1 MKKTLKVLLIFSI
14 IILTCGIMYLSYLS
28 VVDMNENNN
37 ETDVKGKDISKEEYI
52 YKEDLLELGYTVND
66 IKIIETKISTT
77 NVKKYLLNNKYDN
90 LTKFVYSPYFNI
102 ENISRYENYFTKNN
116 FSSDD
121 TVLYVEIG
129 LDKEFYTDITVIE
142 NYNDEDALVNKYNKL
157 PSNITYDDLVT
168 VEKPY
173 SDNGKRKLRKVAYE
187 HFVEMANAAKKDNIK
202 LYVVSGYRTEKQQN
216 SLFNNNVKRNGIEHA
231 LIYSAKVNHSEHQLG
246 LAIDINSVNVKFEKT
261 KEYTW
266 LKENSYKYGFIERY
280 PKNKEFITG
289 YGYEPW
295 HYRYLGIDIATTMYE
310 KNITYEEYLVKYKS
324 NSY

>member
-142 NYNDEDALVNKYNKL
+142 
-157 PSNITYDDLVT
+157 
-168 VEKPY
+168 
-173 SDNGKRKLRKVAYE
+173 R
-187 HFVEMANAAKKDNIK
+187 
-202 LYVVSGYRTEKQQN
+202 
-216 SLFNNNVKRNGIEHA
+216 
-231 LIYSAKVNHSEHQLG
+231 SESIL
-246 LAIDINSVNVKFEKT
+246 
-261 KEYTW
+261 W
-266 LKENSYKYGFIERY
+266 
-280 PKNKEFITG
+280 
-289 YGYEPW
+289 
-295 HYRYLGIDIATTMYE
+295 
-310 KNITYEEYLVKYKS
+310 
-324 NSY
+324 

>member
-1 MKKTLKVLLIFSI
+1 MKKALLILTI
-14 IILTCGIMYLSYLS
+14 IALSCGVVYLSYLS
-28 VVDMNENNN
+28 VIDMNEISH

-52 YKEDLLELGYTVND
+52 YKEELLELGYNVND
-66 IKIIETKISTT
+66 IKIIETKISNV
-77 NVKKYLLNNKYDN
+77 NVKKYLLNEKYDN

-102 ENISRYENYFTKNN
+102 ENISRYENYFSKNN
-116 FSSDD
+116 YSIDD

-129 LDKEFYTDITVIE
+129 LDKEFYTNVNEIS
-142 NYNDEDALVNKYNKL
+142 NYNDTDALVNKYNKL
-157 PSNITYDDLVT
+157 PSGIKYDDLV
-168 VEKPY
+168 VIDKQY
-173 SDNGKRKLRKVAYE
+173 SDNGKRKLRKVAYD

-216 SLFNNNVKRNGIEHA
+216 SLFNNNVKRNGIKHA
-231 LIYSAKVNHSEHQLG
+231 LMYSAKPNYSEHQLG
-246 LAIDINSVNVKFEKT
+246 LAADINNVNVKFEKT

-295 HYRYLGIDIATTMYE
+295 HYRYLGVDIATKIFE
-310 KNITYEEYLVKYKS
+310 ENITYEEYLIKYAR